1 VPELHDA
8 PLLRQLTSSQLVV
21 GLVWY
26 LLSQQRINLYLG
38 TARTL
43 LAAQGDATGYY
54 AALHT
59 ALLPA
64 GLAFV
69 PLVAVVHGRYGVLGT
84 MQLNT
89 LMGAAHCVCAIWLP
103 LDSQWITFSLFTC
116 LRMASFATFSIYTAE
131 AFGAASS
138 ATLTGFIFLL
148 GGLASLTLVPIAF
161 YVAEFL
167 HGDWTPVYQ
176 CYGLLCLPQLVLL
189 SVAGAQWRRQARSV
203 HGKLPMDEYD
213 AYPGSAWQGLAAT
226 HSSEIDS
233 VSDEPYRE
241 FVPPP

>member
-1 VPELHDA
+1 MAYETGFSRAAIFVSYAALGALLFGVWAYTIAGADSEGANDDEELDEACTSRLRMRRTSSGAALASTSPAKSTGGGALEGARACADAPLASRVETSLASWVEGPVPPMQARGGVPELHDA

-89 LMGAAHCVCAIWLP
+89 LMGAAHCACAIWLP

-116 LRMASFATFSIYTAE
+116 LRMASFATC
-131 AFGAASS
+131 AS
-138 ATLTGFIFLL
+138 
-148 GGLASLTLVPIAF
+148 
-161 YVAEFL
+161 
-167 HGDWTPVYQ
+167 
-176 CYGLLCLPQLVLL
+176 
-189 SVAGAQWRRQARSV
+189 
-203 HGKLPMDEYD
+203 
-213 AYPGSAWQGLAAT
+213 
-226 HSSEIDS
+226 
-233 VSDEPYRE
+233 
-241 FVPPP
+241 